1 MIVKE
6 RLIIKPSERVKLMKI
21 NFLAADKNNFRLG
34 RKEKI
39 KYLVLHYTAGDSDT
53 AKNNAKY
60 FANGARGASAHYF
73 VDEKEIW
80 QSVREEDTA
89 WHCGGKKYYHNE
101 CRNDNSIGIEM
112 CSYKDNNGYHIA
124 QETED
129 RAILLIR
136 ELMKKHNISAENV
149 VRHYDV
155 THKNCPAPLVEEA
168 AWQEFKRKLTEKQT
182 KSKEV
187 LELTIDVKGAEVTVE
202 AVNVDDVNFIR
213 LRDLPKLA
221 PELKVEYDEVA
232 KRPLIR

>member
-1 MIVKE
+1 
-6 RLIIKPSERVKLMKI
+6 
-21 NFLAADKNNFRLG
+21 
-34 RKEKI
+34 
-39 KYLVLHYTAGDSDT
+39 
-53 AKNNAKY
+53 
-60 FANGARGASAHYF
+60 
-73 VDEKEIW
+73 
-80 QSVREEDTA
+80 
-89 WHCGGKKYYHNE
+89 
-101 CRNDNSIGIEM
+101 M

-155 THKNCPAPLVEEA
+155 THKNCPAPWVEEA

-187 LELTIDVKGAEVTVE
+187 FELTIDVKGAEVTVE
-202 AVNVDDVNFIR
+202 AVNVDEVNFIR